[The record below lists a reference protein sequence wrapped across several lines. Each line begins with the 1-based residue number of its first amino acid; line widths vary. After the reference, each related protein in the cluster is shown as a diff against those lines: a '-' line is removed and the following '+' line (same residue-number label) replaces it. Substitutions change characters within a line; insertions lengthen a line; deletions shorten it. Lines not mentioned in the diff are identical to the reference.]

1 MSTIVTT
8 FRLPPA
14 AISLLEGLGELY
26 GPDDWKAHLADAEG
40 LIALLTVRVDED
52 LLARAPRLR
61 VVANA
66 VVGFDNVDL
75 AACRTR
81 GVQVTNTPDVLTD
94 ATADIAMGLLL
105 AAVRRMTQA
114 EASLRAGEFKGW
126 DFWDYLG
133 GDVSGARLGIFG
145 MGRIGRA
152 VARRAAAFGM
162 RIQYNSR
169 TRLPSEE
176 ERALGVEWVDWDAL
190 LTTSDVLSLHAPAS
204 PETRHVLNRESL
216 RRMKPGSYLINTA
229 RGTLIDE
236 EALVEVLRDGPLAGA
251 GLDVY
256 EREPTVHPGLLTLP
270 NVTLLPHIGSAT
282 PATREAM
289 AMLAA
294 RNVYAVLT
302 GGSPLTPIP
311 G

>member
-1 MSTIVTT
+1 
-8 FRLPPA
+8 
-14 AISLLEGLGELY
+14 
-26 GPDDWKAHLADAEG
+26 
-40 LIALLTVRVDED
+40 
-52 LLARAPRLR
+52 
-61 VVANA
+61 
-66 VVGFDNVDL
+66 
-75 AACRTR
+75 
-81 GVQVTNTPDVLTD
+81 
-94 ATADIAMGLLL
+94 
-105 AAVRRMTQA
+105 
-114 EASLRAGEFKGW
+114 W

-251 GLDVY
+251 GLEVY

-270 NVTLLPHIGSAT
+270 NVPRLAAPHGSDGDSVGSPHFLLPRCRRRTDVG
-282 PATREAM
+282 REFPRGHRSRSLALPVVWCGRFV
-289 AMLAA
+289 AVVGWSEPVWRCLAA
-294 RNVYAVLT
+294 CPSSGET
-302 GGSPLTPIP
+302 GRPSGSW